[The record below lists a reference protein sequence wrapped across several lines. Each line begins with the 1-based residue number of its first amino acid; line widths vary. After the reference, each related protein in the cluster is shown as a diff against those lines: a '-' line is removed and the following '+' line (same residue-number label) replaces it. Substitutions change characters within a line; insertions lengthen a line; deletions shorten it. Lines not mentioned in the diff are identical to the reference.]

1 MLRKLAFLLV
11 IGSLVGCSH
20 LPDRNWDGYKKAEN
34 TILLGSQINQL
45 DNKANTK
52 YSKYGNA
59 ALSVIRTLRILK
71 EKRGTEEK

>member
-1 MLRKLAFLLV
+1 MFKTLAYLL
-11 IGSLVGCSH
+11 IGISLVGCSS

-59 ALSVIRTLRILK
+59 ALSVIKTLRILK
-71 EKRGTEEK
+71 EKRGTEQK